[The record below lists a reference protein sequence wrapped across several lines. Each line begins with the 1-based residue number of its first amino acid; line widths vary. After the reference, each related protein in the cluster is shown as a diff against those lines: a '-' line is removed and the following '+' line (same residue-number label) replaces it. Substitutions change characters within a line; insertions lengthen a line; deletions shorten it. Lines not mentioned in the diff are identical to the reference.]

1 MLVELLVE
9 SRMQELAIAKA
20 MSVRRAEL
28 HAIRQVERLEAAL
41 SRAKARVAMAQK
53 PVAA

>member
-20 MSVRRAEL
+20 MSGRRAEL
-28 HAIRQVERLEAAL
+28 HAMRQVERLEAAL
-41 SRAKARVAMAQK
+41 SRARARVAMTQK
-53 PVAA
+53 PMAA